1 MEEGEEEFPLE
12 TLTFNRRSTLVQIST
27 RGSVCSR
34 MEGRGEKEKR
44 EKGMDAKW
52 TRYVLPSVT
61 LPPSDYRSDTFELFR
76 PCAPFRLALLSLSL
90 RRGQRREEEGAM
102 LFSGGCFERSQRF
115 APFNRREEEEEEG
128 EEGEG
133 EVCPVRD
140 LA

>member
-27 RGSVCSR
+27 RGYVCSR

-52 TRYVLPSVT
+52 TRYVRHVAAVRLSFRHFRVIPAMRAFS
-61 LPPSDYRSDTFELFR
+61 PRSFLS
-76 PCAPFRLALLSLSL
+76 LSLSL

-115 APFNRREEEEEEG
+115 APFNRREEEEEG

>member
-61 LPPSDYRSDTFELFR
+61 LPPSDYHSDTFELFR

-90 RRGQRREEEGAM
+90 CVGGRGGKRKERCSSPEGASNDRNVS
-102 LFSGGCFERSQRF
+102 LLLTDEEKKKKEK
-115 APFNRREEEEEEG
+115 REKEKS
-128 EEGEG
+128 
-133 EVCPVRD
+133 VP
-140 LA
+140 